1 METFKIYLNPLQKQ
15 TKYQPYLLFFG
26 ALTYIVLGIINL
38 IDKNVFGWVW
48 ISLGIIYFFLLYYQK
63 NYSTKYFF
71 EIQSDSIRAQQSAFK
86 KSEIKLNNIKE
97 IYIKP
102 ISIEFILSDNAKE
115 EILLGNTS
123 YKNVIDIKSKL
134 REIAKEKNIKIN

>member
-26 ALTYIVLGIINL
+26 AFTYIVLGIINL